1 MTFEDLHNPDQPIF
15 EVHNP
20 VNYTLPVEGPHLL
33 NILHHIEK
41 KEKVRF
47 LQTEVAFVSEDEIVE
62 VNKEYLNR
70 DYVTDI
76 ISFRYDE
83 DDSNQAIEG
92 TLYCCASRIAEQAA
106 EFDATVHEEFRRVFI
121 HGLLHL
127 IGYDD
132 STDKEKKEMTRL
144 EDYYLG
150 ETLKLT

>member
-1 MTFEDLHNPDQPIF
+1 MTFDDLHNPDQPTF

-20 VNYTLPVEGPHLL
+20 VNFTLPVEGPHLL
-33 NILHHIEK
+33 DILHHIEK
-41 KEKVRF
+41 KENVRF
-47 LQTEVAFVSEDEIVE
+47 LQTEVAFVSEDEIVA
-62 VNKEYLNR
+62 VNKEYLDR

-92 TLYCCASRIAEQAA
+92 TLYCCAERIAEQAA
-106 EFDATVHEEFRRVFI
+106 EFNATVPEEFRRVFI

-127 IGYDD
+127 IGYND

-144 EDYYLG
+144 EDLYLS